1 MSLAAAGQ
9 VSGECDMA
17 DRGRE
22 HALFL
27 PSFSASSS
35 KNDTRMESMAVSYT
49 PMIWI
54 AIFNAKKPVKSSGAY
69 SHRFR

>member
-54 AIFNAKKPVKSSGAY
+54 AI
-69 SHRFR
+69 

>member
-22 HALFL
+22 HLVLAVIFRLVFQ
-27 PSFSASSS
+27 
-35 KNDTRMESMAVSYT
+35 NDTRMESMAVSYT
-49 PMIWI
+49 PMMRI
-54 AIFNAKKPVKSSGAY
+54 AI
-69 SHRFR
+69 

>member
-9 VSGECDMA
+9 VSGELDVA
-17 DRGRE
+17 DWGRE

-54 AIFNAKKPVKSSGAY
+54 AIFNAKTPVKISGHC
-69 SHRFR
+69 SHRLT